1 MKETATR
8 THLPTPHFKK
18 FVYGKLTKAR
28 SIFLSGLFLCS
39 LPGKSDIGTEKEKMR
54 EPVIQIATA
63 EDIPAI
69 EKLVNSAYR
78 GDSSRKGWTTEAD
91 LLGGQRTN
99 AASLLEMMQEPGA
112 VIVKYTGESG
122 MLEGCVYLK
131 QKANTLYL
139 GMLTVS
145 PELQAKG
152 IGRKMLAAAE
162 QHARLLGCKTI
173 TMTVISVRSELIA
186 WYERN
191 GYSKTGATEPFPTD
205 PKFGLPKQPL
215 HFIVMEKLLV

>member
-1 MKETATR
+1 
-8 THLPTPHFKK
+8 
-18 FVYGKLTKAR
+18 
-28 SIFLSGLFLCS
+28 
-39 LPGKSDIGTEKEKMR
+39 MR
-54 EPVIQIATA
+54 DPLIQVATA

-99 AASLLEMMQEPGA
+99 AASLLKMMNEPGA

-122 MLEGCVYLK
+122 ILEGCVYLK

-162 QHARLLGCKTI
+162 QHARSLGCKSI

-191 GYSKTGATEPFPTD
+191 GYGKTGATKPFPTD